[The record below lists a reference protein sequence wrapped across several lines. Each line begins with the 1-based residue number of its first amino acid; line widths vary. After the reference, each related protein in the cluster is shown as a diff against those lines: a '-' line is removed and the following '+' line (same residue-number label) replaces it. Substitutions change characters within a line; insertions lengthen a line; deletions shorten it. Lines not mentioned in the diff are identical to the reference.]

1 LEPTFEFMSTEPEN
15 IPALPSS
22 KNKVYLAE
30 SQCPLLPLTKAI
42 VLQWFNATEHD
53 SRKFRALWNL

>member
-1 LEPTFEFMSTEPEN
+1 MEPAFEFMSTEPAT

-30 SQCPLLPLTKAI
+30 SQCPLPPLTKAI
-42 VLQWFNATEHD
+42 VLQWFNGTKYD
-53 SRKFRALWNL
+53 SRKFRAL